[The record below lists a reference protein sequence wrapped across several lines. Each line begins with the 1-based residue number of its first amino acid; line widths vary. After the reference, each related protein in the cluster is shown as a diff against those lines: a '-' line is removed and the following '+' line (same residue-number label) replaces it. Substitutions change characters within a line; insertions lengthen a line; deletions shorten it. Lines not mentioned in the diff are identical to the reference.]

1 MGSQYADRGRKVMKN
16 YYTYI
21 KIALVVLLLG
31 FIVFDMRRDPI
42 SNAQIDTVEKAVVS
56 VSDFKDASSSEN
68 RMVRRFYGLNPKDY
82 EGAILYA
89 PSDNMDAKE
98 LFLIKLTD
106 VSQSEAVQDAIEER
120 LDTQKKSFE
129 GYGAEQTKL
138 LNDHVLEVKGN
149 YILYYVGGNT
159 SKVRQAFLDSL

>member
-1 MGSQYADRGRKVMKN
+1 MKN

-56 VSDFKDASSSEN
+56 VSDFKDASPSEN
-68 RMVRRFYGLNPKDY
+68 RMVKRFYGLNPKDY

-106 VSQSEAVQDAIEER
+106 VSQSDAVQDAIEER

-138 LNDHVLEVKGN
+138 LND
-149 YILYYVGGNT
+149 
-159 SKVRQAFLDSL
+159 

>member
-1 MGSQYADRGRKVMKN
+1 MKN

-21 KIALVVLLLG
+21 KITLVVLLLG

-56 VSDFKDASSSEN
+56 VSDFKDASPSEN
-68 RMVRRFYGLNPKDY
+68 RMVKRFYGLNPKDY

-106 VSQSEAVQDAIEER
+106 VSQSDAVQDAIEER

-138 LNDHVLEVKGN
+138 LTDHVLEVKGN

>member
-1 MGSQYADRGRKVMKN
+1 MKN

-21 KIALVVLLLG
+21 KITLVVLLLG

-56 VSDFKDASSSEN
+56 VSDFKDASPSEN
-68 RMVRRFYGLNPKDY
+68 RMAKRFYGLNPKDY

-89 PSDNMDAKE
+89 LSDNMDAKE

-106 VSQSEAVQDAIEER
+106 VSQSDAVQDAIEER

>member
-1 MGSQYADRGRKVMKN
+1 MKN

-56 VSDFKDASSSEN
+56 VSDFKDASPSEN
-68 RMVRRFYGLNPKDY
+68 RMVKRFYGLNPKDY

-106 VSQSEAVQDAIEER
+106 VSQSDAVQDAIEER
-120 LDTQKKSFE
+120 LGLDTQKKSFE

>member
-1 MGSQYADRGRKVMKN
+1 MKN

-56 VSDFKDASSSEN
+56 VSDFKDASPSEN

-129 GYGAEQTKL
+129 GYGAEQTRL

-149 YILYYVGGNT
+149 YILYYVGENT

>member
-1 MGSQYADRGRKVMKN
+1 MKN

-56 VSDFKDASSSEN
+56 VSDFKDASPSEN
-68 RMVRRFYGLNPKDY
+68 RMVKRFYGLNPKDY

-106 VSQSEAVQDAIEER
+106 VSQSDAVQDAIEER

-159 SKVRQAFLDSL
+159 SKVRHAFLDSL

>member
-1 MGSQYADRGRKVMKN
+1 MKN

-42 SNAQIDTVEKAVVS
+42 SNAQIDTVEKTVVS
-56 VSDFKDASSSEN
+56 VSDFKDASPSEN
-68 RMVRRFYGLNPKDY
+68 RMVKRFYGLNPKDY

-89 PSDNMDAKE
+89 PADNMDAKE

-106 VSQSEAVQDAIEER
+106 VSQSDAVQDAIEER

>member
-1 MGSQYADRGRKVMKN
+1 MKN

-56 VSDFKDASSSEN
+56 VSDFKDASPSEN
-68 RMVRRFYGLNPKDY
+68 RMVKRFYGLNPKDY

-89 PSDNMDAKE
+89 PSDQ
-98 LFLIKLTD
+98 TD
-106 VSQSEAVQDAIEER
+106 RRVSER
-120 LDTQKKSFE
+120 CGTGCD
-129 GYGAEQTKL
+129 
-138 LNDHVLEVKGN
+138 
-149 YILYYVGGNT
+149 
-159 SKVRQAFLDSL
+159 

>member
-1 MGSQYADRGRKVMKN
+1 MKN

-56 VSDFKDASSSEN
+56 VSDFKDASPSEN
-68 RMVRRFYGLNPKDY
+68 RMVKRFYGLNPKDY

-106 VSQSEAVQDAIEER
+106 VSQSDAVQDAIKER

>member
-1 MGSQYADRGRKVMKN
+1 
-16 YYTYI
+16 
-21 KIALVVLLLG
+21 
-31 FIVFDMRRDPI
+31 
-42 SNAQIDTVEKAVVS
+42 
-56 VSDFKDASSSEN
+56 
-68 RMVRRFYGLNPKDY
+68 MVKRFYGLNPKDY

-106 VSQSEAVQDAIEER
+106 VSQSDAVQDAIEER

>member
-1 MGSQYADRGRKVMKN
+1 MKN

-56 VSDFKDASSSEN
+56 VSDFKDAAPSEN
-68 RMVRRFYGLNPKDY
+68 RMVKRFYGLNPKDY

-106 VSQSEAVQDAIEER
+106 VSQSDAVQDAIEER

-138 LNDHVLEVKGN
+138 LNDHVL
-149 YILYYVGGNT
+149 
-159 SKVRQAFLDSL
+159 

>member
-1 MGSQYADRGRKVMKN
+1 MKN

-21 KIALVVLLLG
+21 KITLVVLLLG

-56 VSDFKDASSSEN
+56 VSDFKDASPSEN
-68 RMVRRFYGLNPKDY
+68 RMAKRFYGLNQRIMK
-82 EGAILYA
+82 GQFSMRLLTIW
-89 PSDNMDAKE
+89 MQKE

-106 VSQSEAVQDAIEER
+106 VSQSDAVQDAIEER

>member
-1 MGSQYADRGRKVMKN
+1 MKN

-42 SNAQIDTVEKAVVS
+42 SNEQIDTVEKAVVS
-56 VSDFKDASSSEN
+56 VSDFKDASPSEN
-68 RMVRRFYGLNPKDY
+68 RMVKRFYGLNPKDY

-106 VSQSEAVQDAIEER
+106 VSQSDAVQDAIEER

>member
-1 MGSQYADRGRKVMKN
+1 MKN

-56 VSDFKDASSSEN
+56 VSDFKDASPSEN
-68 RMVRRFYGLNPKDY
+68 RMVKRFYGLNPKDY

-106 VSQSEAVQDAIEER
+106 V
-120 LDTQKKSFE
+120 KKSFE

>member
-1 MGSQYADRGRKVMKN
+1 MKN

-31 FIVFDMRRDPI
+31 FIVFDMRRDTI

-56 VSDFKDASSSEN
+56 VSDFKDASPSEN
-68 RMVRRFYGLNPKDY
+68 RMVKRFYGLNPKDY

-106 VSQSEAVQDAIEER
+106 VSQSDAVQDAIEER

>member
-1 MGSQYADRGRKVMKN
+1 MKN

-56 VSDFKDASSSEN
+56 VSDFKDASPSEN
-68 RMVRRFYGLNPKDY
+68 RMVKRFYGLNPKDY

-106 VSQSEAVQDAIEER
+106 VSQSDAVQDAIEER

-149 YILYYVGGNT
+149 YIL
-159 SKVRQAFLDSL
+159 

>member
-1 MGSQYADRGRKVMKN
+1 MKN

-21 KIALVVLLLG
+21 KITLVVLLLG

-56 VSDFKDASSSEN
+56 VSHFKDASPSEN
-68 RMVRRFYGLNPKDY
+68 RMVKRFYGLNPKDY

-106 VSQSEAVQDAIEER
+106 VSQSDAVQDAIEER